1 MKTYDYQSLALRYI
15 IPYLR
20 TNTDITAIL
29 YAVGETFNNLQEA
42 VEELLTQLNL
52 HNARG
57 VWLDKIGAEV
67 GAERDEKD
75 FGDYFCVNR
84 SHINSEKYFYFT
96 TSCTDPES
104 TISLGDA
111 EYIQK
116 ILAYIGTNNS
126 SGTREEVINII
137 KTITGASKVII
148 KEVDTNVLSI
158 NIIGE
163 QILLTQNTL
172 NYIRGTVADGISI
185 STITLNAEEESDTAE
200 ETDAGENDDS
210 SDTDGLESD
219 SDSST
224 DSNDE
229 SDTGTD
235 DTDDD
240 SDEDSDTETD
250 DTVGST
256 DTDTE
261 SDTDDTS
268 TDVDS
273 DDTTDTDNTT
283 EDE

>member
-1 MKTYDYQSLALRYI
+1 MKTYDYNSLALRYI

-29 YAVGETFNNLQEA
+29 YAIGETFNNLQEA

-84 SHINSEKYFYFT
+84 SHINTEKYFYFT

-126 SGTREEVINII
+126 SGTREEVISII
-137 KTITGASKVII
+137 KTITGATKVII

-172 NYIRGTVADGISI
+172 NYIRGTVADGVSI
-185 STITLNAEEESDTAE
+185 SAITLNAEEESDTEE
-200 ETDAGENDDS
+200 ETDDSENDAS
-210 SDTDGLESD
+210 ND
-219 SDSST
+219 SDS
-224 DSNDE
+224 
-229 SDTGTD
+229 D

-240 SDEDSDTETD
+240 SDEDSDIESDTD
-250 DTVGST
+250 DTVEST

-273 DDTTDTDNTT
+273 DDTTDTDGTT
-283 EDE
+283 